1 MKPLKFAVLGI
12 ALLTFSSTLRGQDTT
27 TVPAVD
33 TAYVEYH
40 DSPISLPLGIGLR
53 VPAYDRI
60 NGVTLPW
67 GPKLETS
74 NGRFDVDGLV
84 TYRSNLGEWDPTL
97 EGVIRPGGS
106 QELRFYAGRG
116 TFTNDRW
123 IRDDLTNSATALLA
137 GSDARNWFRANRA
150 TLRYAGTIT
159 TSSFS
164 ITPFLGGNFEQDW
177 STGSTSIPPKNPW
190 AFYGT
195 NSDRRMARPNPA
207 ISPGHITSALG
218 GANIDV
224 VSGGLDGKFNIN
236 LEQSLRTNFDDQCF
250 NSPGGVFCT
259 EPSGTFTQFTL
270 DARLVFP
277 TFGTQTFSFH
287 GHTVLTGGDG
297 VAPAQRFAYLGGV
310 NTLSSVVLLALGGDQ
325 LVFVA
330 GEYKIPFERIQV
342 PFLGNPYLALNYAA
356 GNAGPDR
363 IPALIQNL
371 GAGVGVGFI
380 RADYTLD
387 PASNRSPFSRRNTFS
402 LGLSLS
408 P

>member
-1 MKPLKFAVLGI
+1 MKPLKFAALGI
-12 ALLTFSSTLRGQDTT
+12 ALVTWSSTLRGQDTT
-27 TVPAVD
+27 TVAPVD

-40 DSPISLPLGIGLR
+40 DSPISLPLGLGLR
-53 VPAYDRI
+53 VPTYDRI
-60 NGVTLPW
+60 NGATLPW

-74 NGRFDVDGLV
+74 DGKLDVDGLV
-84 TYRSNLGEWDPTL
+84 TYRSNLGKWDPSL

-123 IRDDLTNSATALLA
+123 IRDDLTNSATTLLA
-137 GSDARNWFRANRA
+137 GSDARNWFRADRGI
-150 TLRYAGTIT
+150 LRFAGTVT
-159 TSSFS
+159 RTSFS
-164 ITPFLGGNFEQDW
+164 ITPFIAGNIERDW
-177 STGSTSIPPKNPW
+177 STGSVGVPPKNPW
-190 AFYGT
+190 AFYGV
-195 NSDRRMARPNPA
+195 NSDRRMARPNPR
-207 ISPGHITSALG
+207 ISAGHITSAMG
-218 GANIDV
+218 GAGIDV
-224 VSGGLDGKFNIN
+224 VSGGLDGKFNVN
-236 LEQSLRTNFDDQCF
+236 LEQSLKTNFEPDCF
-250 NSPGGVFCT
+250 NTPGGVFCT

-277 TFGTQTFSFH
+277 TFGSQTFTFR

-310 NTLSSVVLLALGGDQ
+310 NTLSSVILLALGGDQ
-325 LVFVA
+325 LLFLA
-330 GEYKIPFERIQV
+330 GEYKIPFERIEV

-371 GAGVGVGFI
+371 GVGLGVGFI